1 MVGYIDIIRWFWD
14 TAPEKEGYKAD
25 YGVLFFAL
33 VDSINRND
41 WKETELEYGYIIYK
55 TRIGKRMYLD
65 GRRWLDENG
74 FIAVK
79 AGRGD
84 YAKARFA
91 VHSAVQSEVQKRTAK
106 RTAKG
111 GSAVQSEV
119 QKCTAIDTASRTAS
133 DTAHCTYNTEDLL
146 RPLRPKDGKTED
158 GSNSSEAATE
168 KKIDGIE
175 LPQWAIKEK
184 EEAAKIAAEILNRN
198 PPQSSGKSPPLSWD
212 NLKDTLMSEDLWV
225 KWAQKELKY
234 SLEELSALILDFVD
248 YQQGIG
254 ETIKPDDVRKHLV
267 SYGRKKIVN
276 GKSIQNSNGNTH
288 FKNGNANRSLKP
300 SGFEP
305 PATGRRFGSWDD

>member
-14 TAPEKEGYKAD
+14 EAPEREGYKSD

-33 VDSINRND
+33 IDSINRND
-41 WKETELEYGYIIYK
+41 WKEAELEYGYIIYK

-65 GRRWLDENG
+65 GRRWLDDNG
-74 FIAVK
+74 FISVK

-91 VHSAVQSEVQKRTAK
+91 VHGAVQDAVQKRTAK
-106 RTAKG
+106 RTAKRG
-111 GSAVQSEV
+111 DAVQNEV
-119 QKCTAIDTASRTAS
+119 QKRTALDTASSTAS
-133 DTAHCTYNTEDLL
+133 DTADCTYNTEYLI

-158 GSNSSEAATE
+158 GNNSDASE
-168 KKIDGIE
+168 KKIEGVD

-184 EEAAKIAAEILNRN
+184 EEVAKIAAEILNTN
-198 PPQSSGKSPPLSWD
+198 PPKSSGKSPPLNWD
-212 NLKDTLMSEDLWV
+212 NLKDTLMGEDLWV

-234 SLEELSALILDFVD
+234 SVEELGALILDFVE

-254 ETIKPDDVRKHLV
+254 ESLKPDDVRKHLV
-267 SYGRKKIVN
+267 SYGRKKNVN
-276 GKSIQNSNGNTH
+276 GKTTQNSNNGSAY
-288 FKNGNANRSLKP
+288 FKNSNANRSLKP

-305 PATGRRFGSWDD
+305 PATGRRFGSWED